1 MDKGFTKL
9 YNKRQT
15 LEIKEHLKR
24 EKICKRLLG
33 ENKKEKMFNLRFTFE
48 NTTECVSSLISSLNR
63 TINKIHG
70 NLQSNQRKN
79 ILLHR
84 KRLPILFDLGSLD
97 ENEKG
102 LAVREWIY
110 KNHESHQT
118 N

>member
-1 MDKGFTKL
+1 
-9 YNKRQT
+9 
-15 LEIKEHLKR
+15 
-24 EKICKRLLG
+24 
-33 ENKKEKMFNLRFTFE
+33 MFNLRFTFE

-84 KRLPILFDLGSLD
+84 KWLPILFDLGSLD
-97 ENEKG
+97 ENEKD